1 MDEKNAEHYQSI
13 YYKIKFLFSNDKTRK
28 YSFRAAKIILTMAL
42 FISGIAFRN
51 VLNPLTIY
59 TTFFTEPNITY
70 NFAKYN
76 VEGADIYYGELI
88 NDSSTHAKEVI
99 LKGKFNS
106 EVIACDIITCDSIE
120 KEENNPVGSIEFFLK
135 RLSRGSSCSFSIIV
149 HQDAKILEQFKIS
162 WGDKGIL
169 LIDLQKSDKNVEKG
183 IELSDLYRKA
193 RQTWLENN
201 TRNIRK

>member
-13 YYKIKFLFSNDKTRK
+13 YYKIKFFFSNDKTRK
-28 YSFRAAKIILTMAL
+28 HFFRAAKIFLSIAMV
-42 FISGIAFRN
+42 IGGIAFRN

-162 WGDKGIL
+162 WGDRGIL

-183 IELSDLYRKA
+183 IELSDLSRKA